1 MARTVESTIRFPYK
15 RSLGPVLGAFMTA
28 LTDKRIIGIRSGAR
42 VIVPPLEWDP
52 DTGVE
57 LAHDFVDVGPA
68 GTVTSWTWV
77 AKPSTQHPLDRPFAF
92 ALVKLDGADTAFLH
106 AVDAGS
112 IGAMSTGMRV
122 APRWKAKRKGHV
134 TDIDAFVPGETP
146 VVPDDDEGPAA
157 EPVTM
162 MEYDAA
168 ITYNTPVPP
177 NVERAE
183 AASNAGRFLGLRCPV
198 CARTYTGGKG
208 YCPVDAVELTPE
220 HEVDLPQVGT
230 VTSYTIITPVQYP
243 GQTET
248 DPFARVHVW
257 LDGTDVVLG
266 YQALLDTPND
276 DVRIG
281 MRVAAMWASEAE
293 KRDGDPRREQPR
305 RLDAHRRARRDRP
318 RPREQ
323 DLLMATLTTPT
334 TSRSSVGRCRRWCA
348 TPTRPRCRCS
358 SR

>member
-1 MARTVESTIRFPYK
+1 MKAEVDTLARTVESTIRFPYK

-28 LTDKRIIGIRSGAR
+28 LTEQRIIGIRSGTR

-52 DTGVE
+52 ETAEE

-68 GTVTSWTWV
+68 GTVTSWSWV
-77 AKPSTQHPLDRPFAF
+77 EKPTTQHPLDRPFAF
-92 ALVKLDGADTAFLH
+92 ALVQLDGADTAIMH

-112 IGAMSTGMRV
+112 IDAMATGMRV
-122 APRWKAKRKGHV
+122 APRWKAKRKGHI
-134 TDIDAFVPGETP
+134 TDIDAFVPGEQP
-146 VVPDDDEGPAA
+146 MVAGDDEGPAA

-168 ITYNTPVPP
+168 ITYNTPVTP

-183 AASNAGRFLGLRCPV
+183 KATDEGRFLGLRCPV

-220 HEVDLPQVGT
+220 NEIDLPQIGT
-230 VTSYTIITPVQYP
+230 VTNYTIITPVQYP

-248 DPFARVHVW
+248 EPFARVHVW

-266 YQALLDTPND
+266 YQPLLDTPND

-281 MRVAAMWASEAE
+281 MRVAAMWASDVEKADNDARAE
-293 KRDGDPRREQPR
+293 SNLVGWMPTGEPDVTDP
-305 RLDAHRRARRDRP
+305 
-318 RPREQ
+318 
-323 DLLMATLTTPT
+323 DLAN
-334 TSRSSVGRCRRWCA
+334 RIC
-348 TPTRPRCRCS
+348 
-358 SR
+358 

>member
-1 MARTVESTIRFPYK
+1 
-15 RSLGPVLGAFMTA
+15 MTA
-28 LTDKRIIGIRSGAR
+28 LTEKRIIGIRSGQR

-52 DTGVE
+52 DTAAE

-68 GTVTSWTWV
+68 GTVTSWCWV
-77 AKPSTQHPLDRPFAF
+77 ESPTTQHPLDRPFAF
-92 ALVKLDGADTAFLH
+92 ALVKLDGADTALVH

-112 IGAMSTGMRV
+112 IDAMATGMRV
-122 APRWKAKRKGHV
+122 APRWKAQRKGHI
-134 TDIDAFVPGETP
+134 TDIDAFVPGEQPMVAGGDGAVT
-146 VVPDDDEGPAA
+146 DDAPG

-168 ITYNTPVPP
+168 ITYNTPVTP
-177 NVERAE
+177 NVMRAE
-183 AASNAGRFLGLRCPV
+183 QATDEGRFLGLRCPV

-208 YCPVDAVELTPE
+208 YCPVDAVELRPE

-230 VTSYTIITPVQYP
+230 VTNYTIITPVQYP

-248 DPFARVHVW
+248 EPFARVHVW

-266 YQALLDTPND
+266 YQPLLDTPNT

-293 KRDGDPRREQPR
+293 KGDIDPRGEGN
-305 RLDAHRRARRDRP
+305 LVGW
-318 RPREQ
+318 
-323 DLLMATLTTPT
+323 MPT
-334 TSRSSVGRCRRWCA
+334 GEPDVTDPELVNRIC
-348 TPTRPRCRCS
+348 
-358 SR
+358 